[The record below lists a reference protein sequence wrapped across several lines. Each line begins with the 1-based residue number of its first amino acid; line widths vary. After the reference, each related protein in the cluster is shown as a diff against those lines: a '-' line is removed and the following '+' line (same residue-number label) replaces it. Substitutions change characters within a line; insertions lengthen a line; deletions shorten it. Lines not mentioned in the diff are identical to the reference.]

1 MNQHFSFFAAL
12 LCLTSVTNAAAQF
25 DSPLGPPTAPLE
37 NPITAEKAVLG
48 KILYWE
54 EQLSSDDTMAC
65 GTCHMPAAGFADPR
79 EGVHPGK
86 DGIFQT
92 SDDLY
97 TSPGVIRSSASGDFK
112 PDPTFGLQ
120 EQCTGRRTPDIFGAL
135 YSPTAF
141 WDGRASGEFINPVT
155 HAIGIKTGGSLE
167 SQIAGPPGSDGEMAR
182 EGRNWEMIAAK
193 IASAK
198 PLRLASN
205 LPQDLMQALRQY
217 PSYPLLF
224 EQAFGTPEVSAE
236 RIIFAIATYE
246 RTLVPSDTPY
256 FRWLRGEKT
265 AMTANQIEGH
275 NQFMR
280 RAQCFSCHPPP
291 IFTQPEFFNLG
302 LRDWQEDP
310 GRMNVTG
317 LYADR
322 GKFRVPSLLNAGLRP
337 RYMHTGEHTTLWP
350 GGVGQIYLDGGGPI
364 VQDRDILLTTLKDV
378 PGIEMDKIMDFVGN
392 ALTDARVRD
401 ELYPFDRPTLCSERM
416 PVRESSQRR
425 NLEPVET
432 FSAHLLAKQP
442 AFPGSADFRIG
453 LDGGPVGAFARLVVS
468 AAPSGSTAKGSSFL
482 FHDPRLTQNYFLT
495 TSDGGN
501 GHGYATVQASIPN
514 DSSLVGRRFSAQW
527 FIEDFAKEEWL
538 TTRASDFV
546 IHE

>member
-12 LCLTSVTNAAAQF
+12 LCLTSVANAAPQF

-79 EGVHPGK
+79 EGIHPGK

-92 SDDLY
+92 ADDLY
-97 TSPGVIRSSASGDFK
+97 TSPGVIRSAASGDFK

-155 HAIGIKTGGSLE
+155 HAIAIKTGGSLE

-182 EGRNWEMIAAK
+182 EGRDWEMIAAK
-193 IASAK
+193 IKAAK

-205 LPQDLMQALRQY
+205 LPQDLIQALRRY
-217 PSYPLLF
+217 PTYPQLF
-224 EQAFGTPEVSAE
+224 EQAFGTSEVSAQ

-265 AMTANQIEGH
+265 AMTANQIQGH

-280 RAQCFSCHPPP
+280 EAQCFSCHPPP

-302 LRDWQEDP
+302 LRDWQADP
-310 GRMNVTG
+310 GRMKVTG
-317 LYADR
+317 LHADR
-322 GKFRVPSLLNAGLRP
+322 GKFRVPSLLNVGLRP
-337 RYMHTGEHTTLWP
+337 RYMHTGEYQTLWP
-350 GGVGQIYLDGGGPI
+350 GGVGQLYLEGGGPM
-364 VQDRDILLTTLKDV
+364 VHDRDILLTTLKDV

-401 ELYPFDRPTLCSERM
+401 EIYPFDRPTLCSERM
-416 PVRESSQRR
+416 SVRGAFQQCSLESA
-425 NLEPVET
+425 ET
-432 FSAHLLAKQP
+432 SSAHILAKQP
-442 AFPGSADFRIG
+442 AFPGSESFRIG

-468 AAPSGSTAKGSSFL
+468 ATPSESVATDFRFL
-482 FHDPRLTQNYFLT
+482 CHDLRLTQNFFLT
-495 TSDGGN
+495 TSDAGN
-501 GHGYATVQASIPN
+501 GRGYATVQAAIPN

-527 FIEDFAKEEWL
+527 FIAASTKEASL
-538 TTRASDFV
+538 TTRANDFV
-546 IHE
+546 IHD